1 MKVIFVAGIHA
12 VGKSSSCKLLSDE
25 ISIPH
30 YTASQ
35 IIREEKQS
43 AISGNSKLVADVEA
57 NQRLLIQGVSR
68 LLQTGN
74 LLLDGHF
81 TMRRK
86 SDGGIEAIHIDVFS
100 ELRIGGVVLFIDRP
114 EEIARRMHLRDGVSL
129 PVNEFHEHQEAEI
142 SHARHVTSALGLP
155 LAVLQAFDTHGMA
168 KVLSSWAGMLR

>member
-12 VGKSSSCKLLSDE
+12 VGKSSTCKLLSDE
-25 ISIPH
+25 TGIPH

-43 AISGNSKLVADVEA
+43 AISDNSKLVADVAE

-68 LLQTGN
+68 LLRDGN

-86 SDGGIEAIHIDVFS
+86 ADGAIEAIHIDVFS
-100 ELRIGGVVLFIDRP
+100 QLRIGGVILFIDQP
-114 EEIARRMHLRDGVSL
+114 KEIAKRMYSRDGVAM
-129 PVNEFHEHQEAEI
+129 PVDEFHEHQEAEI
-142 SHARHVTSALGLP
+142 LHARHVTSALGLP
-155 LAVLQAFDTHGMA
+155 LAVLQAFDTQGMA
-168 KVLSSWAGMLR
+168 KALSFWASLPH